1 MLLSIDPGLNNCGI
15 AVSEVEDKFKVV
27 ETINIKNTRKFS
39 PEEKTIEAFYN
50 ARVVKIN
57 AIEST
62 IRSLL
67 EKYKDISEV
76 AIEAPFYH
84 AATPAAFSSLLE
96 VISVIRHKIFVPLKM
111 KIVMVEPMLVKKLFI
126 TAKLTKGMNGK
137 EFMKEYLK
145 KRIAEGYIVFN
156 GDVDQ
161 LTEHEIDAIGVGF
174 TSKILEQEN
183 QQ

>member
-15 AVSEVEDKFKVV
+15 AVSEVGDNFKVV
-27 ETINIKNTRKFS
+27 ETVNIKNTRKFT

-57 AIEST
+57 AIEEVV
-62 IRSLL
+62 RGLL
-67 EKYKDISEV
+67 DKYKTINEV

-84 AATPAAFSSLLE
+84 ASTPAAFSSLLE
-96 VISVIRHKIFVPLKM
+96 VISVIRHKIFVPLKI

-126 TAKLTKGMNGK
+126 TTKLTKGMNGK
-137 EFMKEYLK
+137 EFMKEFLK
-145 KRIAEGYIVFN
+145 KRIADGHISFSGN
-156 GDVDQ
+156 VDE

-183 QQ
+183 KE